1 MNDKKLPYVPILEE
15 DRVSRYLAAL
25 KYTLIS
31 FGLWQQTEEISHHQE
46 VLGHFKFLYITNGSC
61 TLTANGVDYEVKS
74 GDTLLFSP
82 SVTYRTT
89 CHTGVDL
96 QFYFLHF
103 DVAPVDKRNLLT
115 MLLELQNIS
124 IYKGLI
130 TPASIFNLERL
141 NKQYINRIP
150 GVYYNISNLLHS
162 TIFAALNTSEP
173 NDLLG
178 LASEVAS
185 TNEEVIIQNCAQY
198 IDAHIQEQILVD
210 DLCKHVNVSQS
221 YLYRCFSTVLN
232 MSTKDFIQK
241 HKLRKISVE
250 LLSKDIP
257 LQELSDKYGFS
268 SANHFSTVFKKYY
281 GCSPSTY
288 KQRHESQLAFKEIL

>member
-1 MNDKKLPYVPILEE
+1 MSEKKLPYLTVLEE
-15 DRVSRYLAAL
+15 DRVSRYLAAI
-25 KYTLIS
+25 KYTLIT
-31 FGLWQQTEEISHHQE
+31 FGLWQQTSEISNHQE
-46 VLGHFKFLYITNGSC
+46 VLGHFKFLYITKGAC
-61 TLTANGVDYEVKS
+61 KLTVNGVDYEVKN
-74 GDTLLFSP
+74 GDTILFSP
-82 SVTYRTT
+82 SVTYRTS
-89 CHTGVDL
+89 CHEGVDL

-103 DVAPVDKRNLLT
+103 DVAPVDKRNLLVT
-115 MLLELQNIS
+115 LLGLQNIS

-130 TPASIFNLERL
+130 TPESIFNLKRL
-141 NKQYINRIP
+141 NKQYMEHMP

-162 TIFAALNTSEP
+162 TIFAVLNTSEP

-198 IDAHIQEQILVD
+198 IDAHIQEQVLVG
-210 DLCKHVNVSQS
+210 DLCNHVNVSQS
-221 YLYRCFSTVLN
+221 YLYRCFATVLN
-232 MSTKDFIQK
+232 ISTKDFIQK

-268 SANHFSTVFKKYY
+268 SANHFSSVFKKYY
-281 GCSPSTY
+281 GCSPSAY
-288 KQRHESQLAFKEIL
+288 RQKHDSKLAFKEIL